1 MFFNNYF
8 YNFSKTLEEALK
20 HNDKN
25 LKKITNVLRSL
36 KKTNKVIIIGNGG
49 SSAIAS
55 HVAIDLNKIADI
67 SSLTFN
73 DLSNITALSND
84 LNYENAFSE
93 NIKFLGKKGDVLISI
108 SSSGDSKNIINAI
121 QTAKKLQFSKI
132 ITFTGMNSNNK
143 VKKYG
148 DINVWVDSHL
158 YNFVEN
164 IHQILLLYCVD
175 TFNKIK
181 FKN

>member
-8 YNFSKTLEEALK
+8 YNFNKTLEESLK
-20 HNDKN
+20 HNDEN
-25 LKKITNVLRSL
+25 LKKIINVLRSL

-55 HVAIDLNKIADI
+55 HVAIDLNKVADI

-84 LNYENAFSE
+84 LSYENVFSE
-93 NIKFLGKKGDVLISI
+93 NIKFLGRKGDVLISI
-108 SSSGDSKNIINAI
+108 SSSGNSKNIINAI
-121 QTAKKLQFSKI
+121 RTAKNLNFSKV
-132 ITFTGMNSNNK
+132 ITFTGMSSRNK

-148 DINVWVDSHL
+148 DINVWVDSHS

-181 FKN
+181 F

>member
-8 YNFSKTLEEALK
+8 SSFSKTFEETLK
-20 HNDKN
+20 NNDKN
-25 LKKITNVLRSL
+25 LKKIITVFRSL

-55 HVAIDLNKIADI
+55 HVAIDLNKVANI

-73 DLSNITALSND
+73 DMSNITALSND
-84 LNYENAFSE
+84 LNYENVFSE
-93 NIKFLGKKGDVLISI
+93 NIKFLGRKGDVLISI
-108 SSSGDSKNIINAI
+108 SSSGNSKNILNAI
-121 QTAKKLQFSKI
+121 RTAKNAKFSKI
-132 ITFTGMNSNNK
+132 ITFTGMNHNNK
-143 VKKYG
+143 VKKNG

-158 YNFVEN
+158 YNFIEN

-181 FKN
+181 L

>member
-8 YNFSKTLEEALK
+8 YNFNKTLEEALK
-20 HNDKN
+20 HNDVN
-25 LKKITNVLRSL
+25 LKKIINVLRSL

-49 SSAIAS
+49 SAAIAS
-55 HVAIDLNKIADI
+55 HVAIDLNKVAEI

-84 LNYENAFSE
+84 LNYENVFSE
-93 NIKFLGKKGDVLISI
+93 NIKFLGRKGDVLISI
-108 SSSGDSKNIINAI
+108 SSSGNSKNMINAI
-121 QTAKKLQFSKI
+121 QTAKNLKFSKV
-132 ITFTGMNSNNK
+132 ITFTGMSSRNK
-143 VKKYG
+143 LKKYG

-164 IHQILLLYCVD
+164 IHQILLLYCID
-175 TFNKIK
+175 TFNNIK
-181 FKN
+181 F

>member
-8 YNFSKTLEEALK
+8 SNFNETLQKSLK

-25 LKKITNVLRSL
+25 LKKIITTL
-36 KKTNKVIIIGNGG
+36 KLLNKTNKVIIIGNGG

-55 HVAIDLNKIADI
+55 HAAIDLNKVANI

-73 DLSNITALSND
+73 DLSNVTALSND
-84 LNYENAFSE
+84 LNYENVFSE
-93 NIKFLGKKGDVLISI
+93 NIKFLGRKGDVLISI
-108 SSSGDSKNIINAI
+108 SSSGNSKNMINAI
-121 QTAKKLQFSKI
+121 RTAKNLNFSKV
-132 ITFTGMNSNNK
+132 ITFTGMSPKNK

-148 DINVWVDSHL
+148 DINVWVDSNL

-164 IHQILLLYCVD
+164 IHQILLLYCID

-181 FKN
+181 F